1 MALNYA
7 EKWQPELI
15 DILIQGTLTSPFIT
29 TNVRWLD
36 AKTFHFTQ
44 MSTSGYKEHSRQGG
58 WNRGTYSQTDV
69 PFTVTH
75 DRDVEFL
82 VDKADVDET
91 NKTASIQNITE
102 VFISTRQVPETDAYF
117 FSKVAALAKTANLS
131 TSTALSGYTKENVF
145 SKIKQAIGHAKL
157 RRYKQ
162 GGGLICYV
170 RTELMDL
177 LELSSEFTSTV
188 NLSQVASG
196 GRSIETRVTSI
207 DGVSILE
214 VIDIDRFCDKFEFT
228 HGFAPAADS
237 HYINI
242 LVATPRT
249 TFTVPKIASIYT
261 FAPGEHTQG
270 DGWLYQNRAYWDTFV
285 MPNGVDGKVD
295 SIYADVDTA
304 TVTSEDDGG

>member
-7 EKWQPELI
+7 EKWQSELI

-44 MSTSGYKEHSRQGG
+44 MNTGGYQEHSRQGG
-58 WNRGTYSQTDV
+58 WNKGVYAQTDV

-75 DRDVEFL
+75 DRDIQFL

-91 NKTASIQNITE
+91 NQTASIQNITE
-102 VFISTRQVPETDAYF
+102 VFTKTQQVPETDAYF
-117 FSKVAALAKTANLS
+117 FSKIAALAKDANLS
-131 TSTALSGYTKENVF
+131 ASTALSDYTVENAYTK
-145 SKIKQAIGHAKL
+145 IKSAIGHGKL

-162 GGGLICYV
+162 SGGLICYV
-170 RTELMDL
+170 RTELMDM
-177 LELSSEFTSTV
+177 LERSKEFQSTI

-207 DGVSILE
+207 DGISILE
-214 VIDIDRFCDKFEFT
+214 VIDLERFCDVFDFT
-228 HGFAPAADS
+228 DGFKPTAAS

-242 LVATPRT
+242 LVATPMT
-249 TFTVPKIASIYT
+249 AMTVPKIASIYS
-261 FAPGEHTQG
+261 FAPGEHTEG

-285 MPNGVDGKVD
+285 MPNGKDGKVD
-295 SIYADVDTA
+295 SIFVDVDTA
-304 TVTSEDDGG
+304 AASTE